1 MKLYPDCD
9 YFNDKR
15 EDDSAPLNDECET
28 CYRYEICKK
37 SYDKENGGK

>member
-9 YFNDKR
+9 YFNDNR
-15 EDDSAPLNDECET
+15 DDEFAPEDENCEN

-37 SYDKENGGK
+37 SINKISNDL